1 MPRKPATQAPIT
13 SETMA
18 YLHCWRAANEQ
29 GEFFIPCQ
37 NRSEAERIKFL
48 LYRVIK
54 QLLANPQIEREY
66 PQFMR
71 ARRNCSCRAEQTPDG
86 AGWQVCIYRSDK
98 RREVRSLI
106 ERLGLRPEDLEIPAS
121 VSEQHI
127 LDKLGE
133 QLGGGPGAA
142 AGAGAA
148 AGTGAAVRTCSDD
161 LPAGMASYFLHEEE

>member
-29 GEFFIPCQ
+29 GEFLIPCQ
-37 NRSEAERIKFL
+37 SRSEAERIKFL

-86 AGWQVCIYRSDK
+86 VGWQVCIYRSDK

-106 ERLGLRPEDLEIPAS
+106 ERLGLRPEDLEIPNS
-121 VSEQHI
+121 VSEQQI
-127 LDKLGE
+127 LDKLDKLGE
-133 QLGGGPGAA
+133 QFRSDAPVGG
-142 AGAGAA
+142 
-148 AGTGAAVRTCSDD
+148 GAAVGSSTCSDD